1 MKEDFDIKLS
11 DDDTDDLEDENAISF
26 EKKDEEEIVS
36 NSFGNSFS
44 SSNKNN
50 LANKKFTNIIVIG
63 SAVLFGIVVF
73 IIVYIVFNPRQPK
86 EEFNKDLDINSEL
99 VQNLYSR
106 VTYGINNVRYDKF
119 IKEPIVTID
128 NLTNY
133 DKFYYALSLAQNTD
147 FLDTGTATEQSQ
159 IQYTLNASK
168 LDSFMRD
175 FFGDN
180 ITYDKKT
187 TINYTFA
194 NVNKQGFNKGTL
206 MYDDNT
212 KKYNIVF
219 TTKDIPTTQSI
230 GSKKFFS
237 ELKDAIR
244 LNEDEIELTEYI
256 VYTKCSPNPSK
267 TYTCMLYK
275 DYENSIKIRDRD
287 AVSNDTVLN
296 FEDYPNHTTIKYVFK
311 KNSENNYSFKSS
323 KIIYSN

>member
-1 MKEDFDIKLS
+1 MKDEFDIKDT
-11 DDDTDDLEDENAISF
+11 DDDIDDLEDENAISF
-26 EKKDEEEIVS
+26 EKKEEEEIVS

-44 SSNKNN
+44 NSNKNN
-50 LANKKFTNIIVIG
+50 IANKKFTNIIVIG
-63 SAVLFGIVVF
+63 SAVLFGILVF
-73 IIVYIVFNPRQPK
+73 LIVYLIFNPKQQK
-86 EEFNKDLDINSEL
+86 EEFKKDLDLNSEL
-99 VQNLYSR
+99 VQKLYSR
-106 VTYGINNVRYDKF
+106 VTYGINNIRYDKF
-119 IKEPIVTID
+119 IREPIVTID

-133 DKFYYALSLAQNTD
+133 DKFYYALSLAQNND
-147 FLDTGTATEQSQ
+147 FLDTGSATEQSQ

-168 LDSFMRD
+168 LDSYMRE

-230 GSKKFFS
+230 SSKKFFS

-296 FEDYPNHTTIKYVFK
+296 FEDYPNHTTIKYIFK

-323 KIIYSN
+323 RIIYSD

>member
-159 IQYTLNASK
+159 IQYTLNA
-168 LDSFMRD
+168 
-175 FFGDN
+175 
-180 ITYDKKT
+180 
-187 TINYTFA
+187 
-194 NVNKQGFNKGTL
+194 
-206 MYDDNT
+206 
-212 KKYNIVF
+212 
-219 TTKDIPTTQSI
+219 
-230 GSKKFFS
+230 
-237 ELKDAIR
+237 
-244 LNEDEIELTEYI
+244 
-256 VYTKCSPNPSK
+256 
-267 TYTCMLYK
+267 
-275 DYENSIKIRDRD
+275 
-287 AVSNDTVLN
+287 
-296 FEDYPNHTTIKYVFK
+296 
-311 KNSENNYSFKSS
+311 
-323 KIIYSN
+323 